1 MNTEPPNINDAR
13 SADLV
18 EALDNCQL
26 ETLTHEDHVR
36 IAWHLLRSTDFATTI
51 ARLPQM
57 LKRFATSKEMPNHYH
72 ETITVAFIAII
83 HERLHQQNANDWPT
97 FKSANPDLFNRKV
110 LKRFYNT
117 ATLDSDLAR
126 QVFVLPTS

>member
-18 EALDNCQL
+18 KALDNGQL